1 MSDKELPTFIFTLDK
16 SIPDELNPN
25 EDENIQFSF
34 SNFSSHFDEHINKS
48 ITPPG
53 CDVSSPPVLH

>member
-25 EDENIQFSF
+25 EDENINQII
-34 SNFSSHFDEHINKS
+34 SHKMKFRY
-48 ITPPG
+48 
-53 CDVSSPPVLH
+53 L